1 MFDLALIVIMIF
13 FAKQLV
19 FPLIFYSILNF
30 LSIFFSQAYKFFM
43 EQHYDQTN
51 GKVWNYYRERKQ
63 RKEDLIKELENLQK
77 SPDSQYSGFNADQF
91 LNAFFKMESKFL
103 RHKRAKWKRNDFRT
117 LKILG
122 QGAFGSVSLVRNK
135 NYEKAPNYSPNDSNG
150 TMSKLAKQNK
160 NLFAMKTLNKHNV
173 RQKNQVGHVI
183 AERDILSEAN
193 NDWIVKPQGSFQ
205 VRIFLNMYYIL

>member
-1 MFDLALIVIMIF
+1 
-13 FAKQLV
+13 
-19 FPLIFYSILNF
+19 
-30 LSIFFSQAYKFFM
+30 M

-77 SPDSQYSGFNADQF
+77 RPDSHPSGFNADQF

-135 NYEKAPNYSPNDSNG
+135 NYEKVPNYSPNDSNG
-150 TMSKLAKQNK
+150 TMSKMAKQNK

-193 NDWIVKPQGSFQ
+193 NDWIVKLQGSFQ
-205 VRIFLNMYYIL
+205 VRMFFLNNSRLLHNYTLPLCDIDVYKNIFCLNFRTRKIYTSLWSMFLVVI

>member
-1 MFDLALIVIMIF
+1 M
-13 FAKQLV
+13 
-19 FPLIFYSILNF
+19 
-30 LSIFFSQAYKFFM
+30 
-43 EQHYDQTN
+43 
-51 GKVWNYYRERKQ
+51 
-63 RKEDLIKELENLQK
+63 
-77 SPDSQYSGFNADQF
+77 
-91 LNAFFKMESKFL
+91 

-135 NYEKAPNYSPNDSNG
+135 NYEKIPNDSNG
-150 TMSKLAKQNK
+150 TMSKIAKQTK

-193 NDWIVKPQGSFQ
+193 NDWIVKLQGSFQ
-205 VRIFLNMYYIL
+205 VRIFLNMYYILYALT

>member
-1 MFDLALIVIMIF
+1 
-13 FAKQLV
+13 
-19 FPLIFYSILNF
+19 
-30 LSIFFSQAYKFFM
+30 M

-135 NYEKAPNYSPNDSNG
+135 NYEKIPNDSNG
-150 TMSKLAKQNK
+150 TMSKIAKQTK

-193 NDWIVKPQGSFQ
+193 NDWIVKLQGSFQ
-205 VRIFLNMYYIL
+205 VRMFFFFEIAIYFIQTYTLT